1 MKAWILLTL
10 IVALGSAAHA
20 QATCTYPRSP
30 DAPPDG
36 NSATKDQ
43 MIVAKKDFDRYNGEM
58 NSYLDCLK
66 HEMEAATPKDPK
78 KLTPDEKKKS
88 DEQQKILVQ
97 KNNAAV
103 DELQAVVGRFNE
115 QLKIFKAKQ
124 QKS

>member
-43 MIVAKKDFDRYNGEM
+43 MIASMAGLNFLKVPANTSDTAK
-58 NSYLDCLK
+58 
-66 HEMEAATPKDPK
+66 
-78 KLTPDEKKKS
+78 
-88 DEQQKILVQ
+88 
-97 KNNAAV
+97 AAV
-103 DELQAVVGRFNE
+103 LIASDRARMFTGTVVNATAGAA
-115 QLKIFKAKQ
+115 LD
-124 QKS
+124 